1 MIEFIHD
8 FLYYLVFG
16 SDLPYLHKALDPVT
30 LSLLLGGTKLLT
42 DVGQGIAGKSRA
54 KKQRQQGEDIAQDAL
69 DRLRGL
75 EFEAG
80 PQLQVGQDTR
90 DLAELQSQQAAQAMQ
105 NLREQ
110 NLALSQQAIAS
121 GVQDPTRMGQTIA
134 NIAPSLSRQMGQTEL
149 EAARQS
155 TAAKQRV
162 ADLAEQY
169 SRANIMR
176 EQGVMDANIQSQMA
190 LENLRRRE
198 GVQAAGLGFA
208 AEGEAIGQMI
218 NAPAAAIDT
227 GLSAYNLASG
237 GGGSNTPTGS
247 RRRRGSQGFTMTP
260 QDEAMIFGEG
270 GLDGDPSTPFEKGG
284 SLNDQIYVTGGE
296 FNHDTNKK
304 ALIDEETGEKEA
316 ELTGDEAVLNPKQTE
331 DTMMAFNMLK
341 AAVEGMENP
350 PQELLD
356 ALEKMKHFDEPQF
369 QVPQMEIEI
378 A

>member
-1 MIEFIHD
+1 MIEFVYD
-8 FLYYLVFG
+8 FLHYLVFG
-16 SDLPYLHKALDPVT
+16 AELPYLQKALDPIT
-30 LSLLLGGTKLLT
+30 IALILGGTKLAT
-42 DVGQGIAGKSRA
+42 DAGQGIAAKSRA
-54 KKQRQQGEDIAQDAL
+54 KKQREQGEQIAQDAL

-80 PQLQVGQDTR
+80 PQLQVGQETR
-90 DLAELQSQQAAQAMQ
+90 DLAELQSQQAAQAVQ

-134 NIAPSLSRQMGQTEL
+134 NIAPNLSRQIGQTEL
-149 EAARQS
+149 QAARQS

-169 SRANIMR
+169 SRANVTR
-176 EQGVMDANIQSQMA
+176 EQGVMDANVQSQMA
-190 LENLRRRE
+190 LENLLRRE

-208 AEGEAIGQMI
+208 AEGEAIGQII
-218 NAPAAAIDT
+218 NAPAAGIDT
-227 GLSAYNLASG
+227 GLAAFNLADGAG
-237 GGGSNTPTGS
+237 GGGGGGNDG
-247 RRRRGSQGFTMTP
+247 GGNDGFTLTP
-260 QDEAMIFGEG
+260 QQEQQIFGGAG
-270 GLDGDPSTPFEKGG
+270 GLDGDPSTPFNKGG

-316 ELTGDEAVLNPKQTE
+316 ELTGDEAVLNPEQT
-331 DTMMAFNMLK
+331 DNTMQAFKILK
-341 AAVEGMENP
+341 DAIAKMENP
-350 PQELLD
+350 PEELLA
-356 ALEKMKHFDEPQF
+356 ALEKMSHFDEPQF

>member
-1 MIEFIHD
+1 MDEATK
-8 FLYYLVFG
+8 LALALGTLQLG
-16 SDLPYLHKALDPVT
+16 SDIFKGRAA
-30 LSLLLGGTKLLT
+30 K
-42 DVGQGIAGKSRA
+42 KRA
-54 KKQRQQGEDIAQDAL
+54 KTQREQGEEIAQDAL

-80 PQLQVGQDTR
+80 PQLQVGQETR
-90 DLAELQSQQAAQAMQ
+90 DLAELQAQQAAQAMQ

-162 ADLAEQY
+162 ADLAEKY

-176 EQGVMDANIQSQMA
+176 EQGVMDTNVQAQLA
-190 LENLRRRE
+190 LENLLRRE
-198 GVQAAGLGFA
+198 GMQAAGLGFA
-208 AEGEAIGQMI
+208 AEGEAEQLMRG
-218 NAPAAAIDT
+218 APARAIDT
-227 GLSAYNLASG
+227 GLAAYKLASG
-237 GGGSNTPTGS
+237 QGS
-247 RRRRGSQGFTMTP
+247 
-260 QDEAMIFGEG
+260 DKEEG
-270 GLDGDPSTPFEKGG
+270 GM
-284 SLNDQIYVTGGE
+284 LNDQIYVTGGE

>member
-1 MIEFIHD
+1 MDEATK
-8 FLYYLVFG
+8 LALALGTLQLG
-16 SDLPYLHKALDPVT
+16 SDIFKGRAA
-30 LSLLLGGTKLLT
+30 KE
-42 DVGQGIAGKSRA
+42 RA
-54 KKQRQQGEDIAQDAL
+54 KTQREQGETIAQDAL
-69 DRLRGL
+69 DRLKEL

-80 PQLQVGQDTR
+80 PQLQVGQETR
-90 DLAELQSQQAAQAMQ
+90 DLAELQAQQAAQAMQ

-162 ADLAEQY
+162 ADLAEKY

-176 EQGVMDANIQSQMA
+176 EQGVMDTNVQAQLA
-190 LENLRRRE
+190 LENLLRRE
-198 GVQAAGLGFA
+198 GMQAAGLGFA
-208 AEGEAIGQMI
+208 AEGEAEQLMRG
-218 NAPAAAIDT
+218 APARAIDT
-227 GLSAYNLASG
+227 GLAAYKLASG
-237 GGGSNTPTGS
+237 QGSDKKD
-247 RRRRGSQGFTMTP
+247 RQ
-260 QDEAMIFGEG
+260 EG
-270 GLDGDPSTPFEKGG
+270 GM
-284 SLNDQIYVTGGE
+284 LNDQIYVTGGE

>member
-1 MIEFIHD
+1 MTEATK
-8 FLYYLVFG
+8 LALALGTLQLG
-16 SDLPYLHKALDPVT
+16 SDIFKGRAA
-30 LSLLLGGTKLLT
+30 KE
-42 DVGQGIAGKSRA
+42 RA
-54 KKQRQQGEDIAQDAL
+54 KAQREQGETIAQDAL

-80 PQLQVGQDTR
+80 PEFQVGQETR

-134 NIAPSLSRQMGQTEL
+134 NIAPSLSRQLGQTEL

-155 TAAKQRV
+155 TDAKQRV
-162 ADLAEQY
+162 ADLAEKY
-169 SRANIMR
+169 SGANIMR
-176 EQGVMDANIQSQMA
+176 EQSVMDANVQAQLA
-190 LENLRRRE
+190 LEDLLRRE
-198 GVQAAGLGFA
+198 GMQAAGLGFA
-208 AEGEAIGQMI
+208 AEGEAEQLMRG
-218 NAPAAAIDT
+218 APARAIDT
-227 GLSAYNLASG
+227 GLAAYKLAS
-237 GGGSNTPTGS
+237 
-247 RRRRGSQGFTMTP
+247 
-260 QDEAMIFGEG
+260 DKEEG
-270 GLDGDPSTPFEKGG
+270 GM
-284 SLNDQIYVTGGE
+284 LNDQIYVTGGE

-341 AAVEGMENP
+341 AAVKNMENP

>member
-1 MIEFIHD
+1 MIEFVYD
-8 FLYYLVFG
+8 FLHYLIFG
-16 SDLPYLHKALDPVT
+16 SELPYLQKALDPIT
-30 LSLLLGGTKLLT
+30 LALILGGTKLVT
-42 DVGQGIAGKSRA
+42 EAGQGIAAKSRA
-54 KKQRQQGEDIAQDAL
+54 KKQREQGEQIAQDAL

-80 PQLQVGQDTR
+80 PQLQVGQETR
-90 DLAELQSQQAAQAMQ
+90 DLAELQSQQASQAVQ

-134 NIAPSLSRQMGQTEL
+134 NIAPNLSRQIGQTEL
-149 EAARQS
+149 QAARQS

-169 SRANIMR
+169 SRANVVR
-176 EQGVMDANIQSQMA
+176 EQGVMDANVESQMA
-190 LENLRRRE
+190 LENLIRRE

-208 AEGEAIGQMI
+208 AEGQAIGQMI
-218 NAPAAAIDT
+218 NAPAAGIDT
-227 GLSAYNLASG
+227 GLAAFNLAQGLNPDGSNRNNSVNSG
-237 GGGSNTPTGS
+237 GVKRNMDGTLDFDGNPYNS
-247 RRRRGSQGFTMTP
+247 R
-260 QDEAMIFGEG
+260 AEG
-270 GLDGDPSTPFEKGG
+270 GALS
-284 SLNDQIYVTGGE
+284 NQIYITGGE

-316 ELTGDEAVLNPKQTE
+316 ELTGDEAVLNPEQT
-331 DTMMAFNMLK
+331 DNTMQAFMMLK
-341 AAVEGMENP
+341 DAIAKMENP
-350 PQELLD
+350 PEELLA
-356 ALEKMKHFDEPQF
+356 ALEKMSHFDEPQF

>member
-16 SDLPYLHKALDPVT
+16 SDLPYLHKALTP
-30 LSLLLGGTKLLT
+30 LALAAILGTTKLLT
-42 DVGQGIAGKSRA
+42 DVGQGIAKKSRA
-54 KKQRQQGEDIAQDAL
+54 KKQRQQGEEIAQDAL

-134 NIAPSLSRQMGQTEL
+134 NIAPSLSRQLGQSEL

-162 ADLAEQY
+162 ADLAEEY

-176 EQGVMDANIQSQMA
+176 EQGVMDANIQSQLA

-218 NAPAAAIDT
+218 NAPAAGIDT
-227 GLSAYNLASG
+227 SLTAYNLA
-237 GGGSNTPTGS
+237 TDPT
-247 RRRRGSQGFTMTP
+247 RKQ
-260 QDEAMIFGEG
+260 
-270 GLDGDPSTPFEKGG
+270 EKGG
-284 SLNDQIYVTGGE
+284 MLNDQIYVTAGE

-316 ELTGDEAVLNPKQTE
+316 ELTGDEAVLNPRQTK

>member
-1 MIEFIHD
+1 MSMD
-8 FLYYLVFG
+8 NATKLALALGTLQLG
-16 SDLPYLHKALDPVT
+16 SDIFKGRAA
-30 LSLLLGGTKLLT
+30 KE
-42 DVGQGIAGKSRA
+42 RA
-54 KKQRQQGEDIAQDAL
+54 KAQREQGETIAQDAL

-80 PQLQVGQDTR
+80 PELQVGQDTR

-134 NIAPSLSRQMGQTEL
+134 NIAPSLSRQLGQTEL

-162 ADLAEQY
+162 ADLDEKY

-176 EQGVMDANIQSQMA
+176 EQGVMDANIQSQLA
-190 LENLRRRE
+190 LENLLRRE
-198 GVQAAGLGFA
+198 GMQAAGLGFA
-208 AEGEAIGQMI
+208 AEGEAEQFMRG
-218 NAPAAAIDT
+218 APSRAIDT
-227 GLSAYNLASG
+227 GLAAYKLASG
-237 GGGSNTPTGS
+237 QGSDNED
-247 RRRRGSQGFTMTP
+247 RQ
-260 QDEAMIFGEG
+260 EG
-270 GLDGDPSTPFEKGG
+270 GM
-284 SLNDQIYVTGGE
+284 LNDQIYVTGGE

-341 AAVEGMENP
+341 AAVKNMENP

>member
-16 SDLPYLHKALDPVT
+16 SDLPYLHKAIEPIT
-30 LSLLLGGTKLLT
+30 LALALGLTKLGT
-42 DVGQGIAGKSRA
+42 EIGQGIGKKKRA
-54 KKQRQQGEDIAQDAL
+54 KKQREQGEEIAQDAL

-80 PQLQVGQDTR
+80 PQLQVGQETR

-134 NIAPSLSRQMGQTEL
+134 NIAPSLSRQMGQSEL

-176 EQGVMDANIQSQMA
+176 EQGVMDANIQSQLA

-198 GVQAAGLGFA
+198 GTQAAGLGFA

-218 NAPAAAIDT
+218 NAPAEAIDT
-227 GLSAYNLASG
+227 GLAAYELAK
-237 GGGSNTPTGS
+237 
-247 RRRRGSQGFTMTP
+247 
-260 QDEAMIFGEG
+260 
-270 GLDGDPSTPFEKGG
+270 EKGG
-284 SLNDQIYVTGGE
+284 MLNDQIYVTGGE

-316 ELTGDEAVLNPKQTE
+316 ELTGDEAVLNPRQTE

>member
-16 SDLPYLHKALDPVT
+16 SDLPYLHKAIEPIT
-30 LSLLLGGTKLLT
+30 LATILALTKAGTE
-42 DVGQGIAGKSRA
+42 VGQGIAKKKRA
-54 KKQRQQGEDIAQDAL
+54 KKQREQGEEIAQDAL

-80 PQLQVGQDTR
+80 PELQVGQETR

-134 NIAPSLSRQMGQTEL
+134 NIAPSLSRQLGQSEL

-176 EQGVMDANIQSQMA
+176 EQGVMDANIQSQLA

-218 NAPAAAIDT
+218 NAPAEAIDT
-227 GLSAYNLASG
+227 GLAAYNLASG
-237 GGGSNTPTGS
+237 TPSGTDPL
-247 RRRRGSQGFTMTP
+247 TA
-260 QDEAMIFGEG
+260 EEL
-270 GLDGDPSTPFEKGG
+270 GLKMVEKGG
-284 SLNDQIYVTGGE
+284 MLNDQIYVTGGE

-316 ELTGDEAVLNPKQTE
+316 ELTGDEAVLNPRQTE